1 MNSTRYYSDRQE
13 KQIVKKIGGKQT
25 SNSGATAFSK
35 GDIKTKDFL
44 IEAKTVTKSKDS
56 FSIKKSWLLKNKEEA
71 FAMNRDYNALA
82 FNFGPDEAN
91 YYIIDEKLFK
101 KLVEYIESQY
111 SMEG

>member
-1 MNSTRYYSDRQE
+1 MKYTRYYSDRQE

-25 SNSGATAFSK
+25 SNSGATSFSK
-35 GDIKTKDFL
+35 GDIRTKQFL

-71 FAMNRDYNALA
+71 FAMNKRYSALA
-82 FNFGPDEAN
+82 FNFGPDEEN

-101 KLVEYIESQY
+101 ELVKYKEED
-111 SMEG
+111 